1 MDKLYKLIFNEKTVA
16 NTIFIGF
23 IISFFAFLLFIL
35 KGSWEFDVTENI
47 GEEKIAQFGDFI
59 GGVIGTIFS
68 LVGVILFYISLKE
81 QREDFK
87 TNQEGLKMQLQA
99 FDQQIREFELQRD
112 ELTETRKI
120 FEQQTKTMRNQ
131 QFESNFY
138 SLLNVFINN
147 RLRLVQEKLF
157 QDVIKEMKQQVSIES
172 IEKTIES
179 IHVNYFNQ
187 YLAKRG
193 DLAMYFMSLYR
204 LFKIIEECSHLEN
217 GEKIYYH
224 KILRSQISKDE
235 LLVLYY
241 NYHSEFGKKPLP
253 IVLRYDYFK
262 HLEILSKIEFEVTF
276 NFSTSEIIHLNKILH
291 IIRELLYRNIEKAK
305 ELGEDYVKQE
315 VEIFK
320 DVFIGIYIDEYVEV
334 KLVIKNNLSEI
345 EQIEISRYKEA
356 VKFILIDTL
365 YNSKFKKFDNSDLNE
380 SLTTSDKQ
388 KEYNFKFISS
398 NE

>member
-23 IISFFAFLLFIL
+23 VISFLAFLLFVL
-35 KGSWEFDVTENI
+35 KGSWEFDVSKNI

-112 ELTETRKI
+112 ELAETRKI

-147 RLRLVQEKLF
+147 RLRLVEEKLF
-157 QDVIKEMKQQVSIES
+157 QDVIKEMKLEVSVES

-179 IHVNYFNQ
+179 IHINYFNQ

-204 LFKIIEECSHLEN
+204 LFKIIEECSHLEV

-276 NFSTSEIIHLNKILH
+276 DFSTNEIIHLNKILH
-291 IIRELLYRNIEKAK
+291 IIRDLLYRNIEKAK
-305 ELGEDYVKQE
+305 ELAEDYIKE
-315 VEIFK
+315 EIEIFK
-320 DVFIGIYIDEYVEV
+320 DVFIGIYIDEYIEV
-334 KLVIKNNLSEI
+334 KLVIKNDLTEI
-345 EQIEISRYKEA
+345 EQIEISRYKEV
-356 VKFILIDTL
+356 VKYILIDTL
-365 YNSKFKKFDNSDLNE
+365 YNSKFKKFDNSDLDE